1 MGIPSISTSC
11 FSTVTFILLGRSS
24 RHPSFVNT
32 NFLRDG
38 RCCLSSGRVELLRET
53 GLEQSG
59 AVLVDRVGPRFF
71 QLGAAERPAGHDRR
85 GPHPSLLGSLD
96 VPDRVSDYHGV
107 LRGSPRPLQG

>member
-1 MGIPSISTSC
+1 MGSPSISTSC

-38 RCCLSSGRVELLRET
+38 RCSLSSGRVELLRKT

-59 AVLVDRVGPRFF
+59 AVLVDRVGPRLL
-71 QLGAAERPAGHDRR
+71 QLGAAERPAGQDR
-85 GPHPSLLGSLD
+85 GDPHPASLAASM
-96 VPDRVSDYHGV
+96 SQIE
-107 LRGSPRPLQG
+107 SPTAT